1 MSSESQGL
9 ILGIAGMVSTLISSG
24 FGLYFTA
31 RARAGPMRELL
42 YSKQLD
48 LAQAMVKLLGRAH
61 LFVTLL
67 ADATYRDRA
76 EVDIGITV
84 KRLSIL
90 TDQAAALFPTEVF
103 VCAKQAGSALSFVVD
118 AYESAG
124 NLEEATEQFH
134 GASAKVAL
142 MLRTLIGVD
151 ELSDE
156 SVRLFSTNGSL
167 ARLMKIDPADI
178 FDAARDRNKASD

>member
-1 MSSESQGL
+1 MSSETQGL

-31 RARAGPMRELL
+31 CARAGPMRELL

-48 LAQAMVKLLGRAH
+48 LAQAMVKLLGRAR
-61 LFVTLL
+61 LFATLL
-67 ADATYRDRA
+67 VDTTHCDRA
-76 EVDIGITV
+76 EVDIRITV
-84 KRLSIL
+84 KRFSIL

-103 VCAKQAGSALSFVVD
+103 VCANQASNALSSVVG
-118 AYESAG
+118 AYESG
-124 NLEEATEQFH
+124 ENLEEATEQFH
-134 GASAKVAL
+134 GASAKLAL

-156 SVRLFSTNGSL
+156 SIRLFSTNESL

-178 FDAARDRNKASD
+178 LETVRDKDKPSE